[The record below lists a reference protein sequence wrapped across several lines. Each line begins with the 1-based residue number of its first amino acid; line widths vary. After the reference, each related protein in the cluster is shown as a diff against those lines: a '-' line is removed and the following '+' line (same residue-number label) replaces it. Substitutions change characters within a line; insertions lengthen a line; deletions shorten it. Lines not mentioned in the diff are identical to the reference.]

1 MKRLK
6 LNNKGAALI
15 SVLVITTF
23 ITILATTM
31 LYVAATNFQQKQTD
45 YQNKQSFYG
54 AEKALDELKSILVK
68 DVQTAYVE
76 AYNKTTRNF
85 LRMDA
90 AQREAYFQDVFMDT
104 LKKTWDSRVASSG
117 DLLGAVKSVM
127 TGAYAAEADSFYKV
141 MDYGIYET
149 TDSGQTLQKF
159 ALRGVQ
165 VKYTEGNFTTF
176 LYTDICLEPP
186 AMDWSAE
193 SFSTS
198 TELVEREKI
207 AFTDYVSYVNWR
219 KADYDD
225 SNDGIYDSID
235 GLGTKK

>member
-1 MKRLK
+1 MRRLK

-15 SVLVITTF
+15 TVLVITTF

-45 YQNKQSFYG
+45 YQNKQSFYK

-85 LRMDA
+85 LSKTA
-90 AQREAYFQDVFMDT
+90 AEREAYFQDIFMDT
-104 LKKTWDSRVASSG
+104 LKKTWEKRVTDSG
-117 DLLGAVKSVM
+117 DLLGAVQSMM
-127 TGAYAAEADSFYKV
+127 TGEYAAEAASFYKV
-141 MDYGIYET
+141 SDYGVYENDT
-149 TDSGQTLQKF
+149 HTLQKF

-165 VKYTEGNFTTF
+165 VKYTEGNYTTF

-186 AMDWSAE
+186 VVDWSAE

-198 TELVEREKI
+198 TDLVDREKI

-225 SNDGIYDSID
+225 SNDGVYDGI
-235 GLGTKK
+235 GIW

>member
-1 MKRLK
+1 M
-6 LNNKGAALI
+6 NNKGAALI

-90 AQREAYFQDVFMDT
+90 AQREAYFQKEFMDT
-104 LKKTWDSRVASSG
+104 LKKTWDGRVGSSG
-117 DLLGAVKSVM
+117 DPLSAVQSVM

-141 MDYGIYET
+141 YGYGVYEN
-149 TDSGQTLQKF
+149 DDNTLQKF

-165 VKYTEGNFTTF
+165 VKYTVGNYTTF

-186 AMDWSAE
+186 VVDWSAE
-193 SFSTS
+193 SFSAT
-198 TELVEREKI
+198 TELAEREKI

-219 KADYDD
+219 KADYDN
-225 SNDGIYDSID
+225 SKDGVYDDID
-235 GLGTKK
+235 IW

>member
-1 MKRLK
+1 M
-6 LNNKGAALI
+6 NNSGSALI

-31 LYVAATNFQQKQTD
+31 LYVAAMNFQQKQTD
-45 YQNKQSFYG
+45 YQNKQSFYK

-76 AYNKTTRNF
+76 AYTKTTRNF
-85 LRMDA
+85 LGMDT
-90 AQREAYFQDVFMDT
+90 AQRNSFFQDEFMNT
-104 LKKTWDSRVASSG
+104 LKTTWDGRVSSSG
-117 DLLGAVKSVM
+117 DLLGAVQSVM
-127 TGAYAAEADSFYKV
+127 TGEYAAEADSFYKV
-141 MDYGIYET
+141 LDYGVYET
-149 TDSGQTLQKF
+149 TGAGNTLQKF
-159 ALRGVQ
+159 ALKGVQ
-165 VKYTEGNFTTF
+165 VKYTEGNYTTF

-186 AMDWSAE
+186 AVDWSAE
-193 SFSTS
+193 SFSTT

-225 SNDGIYDSID
+225 SNAGIYDTINI
-235 GLGTKK
+235 GNKVP

>member
-1 MKRLK
+1 M
-6 LNNKGAALI
+6 NNKGAALI
-15 SVLVITTF
+15 TVLVITTF

-31 LYVAATNFQQKQTD
+31 LYIAATNFQQKQTD
-45 YQNKQSFYG
+45 YQNKQSFYK

-85 LRMDA
+85 LSKTA
-90 AQREAYFQDVFMDT
+90 AEREAYFQEIFMDT
-104 LKKTWDSRVASSG
+104 LKTTWEDRVTDSGG
-117 DLLGAVKSVM
+117 DLLSAVQSLM
-127 TGAYAAEADSFYKV
+127 TGEYAAEAASFYKV
-141 MDYGIYET
+141 SGYGVYENDT
-149 TDSGQTLQKF
+149 HTLQKF

-165 VKYTEGNFTTF
+165 VKYTEGNYTTF

-186 AMDWSAE
+186 VVDWSAE

-198 TELVEREKI
+198 TNLVEREKI

-225 SNDGIYDSID
+225 SKDGVYDSID
-235 GLGTKK
+235 IW